1 MLPDPAAQ
9 TFTVKVATIRV
20 IAEKIRNLTPP
31 GDISLVMHQ
40 VEELLDD
47 SVSAEGYIICKT
59 SASDEDEHK
68 IDLSGID
75 FEVLANKFKTGRKR
89 TINERLKGTV
99 AQKLMKMVR
108 LNRTRMDYLEKFQAI
123 IEDYNVGSLN
133 AEELFQQLVN
143 FAQSLNEEE
152 QRAVSE
158 QLSEEELALFD
169 LLTKPNI
176 THTDAERKKVKTR
189 ARELLTTLKSE
200 KLGLD

>member
-1 MLPDPAAQ
+1 MHPDPVAQ

-47 SVSAEGYIICKT
+47 SVSAEGYIIRKT

-75 FEVLANKFKTGRKR
+75 FEALANKFKTGRKR

-152 QRAVSE
+152 
-158 QLSEEELALFD
+158 LALFD
-169 LLTKPNI
+169 LSTKPNI
-176 THTDAERKKVKTR
+176 THTDAERKKVKTK